1 MRTIV
6 ISGGTDGMGRAL
18 ASTYLGRGD
27 NVVIVGRDPAKGA
40 AFLAGAD
47 RDGAGSRAQFIRADL
62 SLVAENRRVVAEIA
76 ASRPVVDVL
85 VFCARH
91 YRSNRTE
98 TAEGL
103 EGTFA
108 LDYLSRYLLGHGLVE
123 QLERAVRPVVVNVS
137 GPGIAKPEIR
147 WDDPG
152 LAGDYD
158 GFTAQFQA
166 GRANDLLGIAFAA
179 VYPASRTRYVLLHP
193 GGVATSLS
201 GDYDEVTAAQVEAM
215 RRSARPVGEGIVP
228 IVAVIDAPPAEP
240 VSAFMRER
248 RIDLSPGSADAD
260 AEAATRLHRLT
271 GRLLSALPGD
281 ATG

>member
-27 NVVIVGRDPAKGA
+27 TVVIVGRDPAKGA
-40 AFLAGAD
+40 DFLADAD
-47 RDGAGSRAQFIRADL
+47 RDGARSRAHFIRADL

-76 ASRPVVDVL
+76 ATCPVVDVL

-98 TAEGL
+98 TIEGL
-103 EGTFA
+103 EATFA
-108 LDYLSRYLLGHGLVE
+108 LDYLSRFLLGHGLVA
-123 QLERAVRPVVVNVS
+123 QLERAARPVIVNVS
-137 GPGIAKPEIR
+137 GPGISKPEIR

-152 LAGDYD
+152 LARDYD

-166 GRANDLLGIAFAA
+166 GRANDLLGIASTA
-179 VYPASRTRYVLLHP
+179 VYPTNRTRYVLVHP
-193 GGVATSLS
+193 GGVATSFS
-201 GDYDEVTAAQVEAM
+201 GDYDEATAAQVAAM
-215 RRSARPVGEGIVP
+215 RLTARPVGEGIVP

-248 RIDLSPGSADAD
+248 RVDLSPGSADAD
-260 AEAATRLHRLT
+260 AVAAMRLHRLT
-271 GRLLSALPGD
+271 NRLISSLPGD
-281 ATG
+281 ATS